1 MSRTDGAE
9 WPRIGGWWVRPS
21 NWVANTTFAAVGIA
35 GVVFAA
41 WNVSA
46 DHEVRPDSLVPQL
59 WTSAKRGLHILQRR
73 VTQPDRWIPS
83 MLVSPV
89 TRYYFE

>member
-1 MSRTDGAE
+1 QGGGARYPYPKHV
-9 WPRIGGWWVRPS
+9 WSPAGGWWVRPS
-21 NWVANTTFAAVGIA
+21 NWAANTTFAAVGIA

-46 DHEVRPDSLVPQL
+46 DHE
-59 WTSAKRGLHILQRR
+59 RR

-83 MLVSPV
+83 MLWAKE
-89 TRYYFE
+89 YKEKE